1 MLRKENLGWK
11 LGRWQ
16 GAVGAGKIWAA
27 PNRCLVDLGEPEKEE
42 LLAVGKEEGRER
54 GDTFSFPAC
63 SS

>member
-1 MLRKENLGWK
+1 ME
-11 LGRWQ
+11 
-16 GAVGAGKIWAA
+16 VGAMAGGCGSWQDLAA

-63 SS
+63 FS